1 MCGQIIPVTLGNKF
15 ALLTIKIT
23 QYFVADL
30 YYKVVNFP
38 ETAQLRVLNF
48 LRYGKV
54 ALNYL

>member
-1 MCGQIIPVTLGNKF
+1 MCGQIIPVTLVNKF

-30 YYKVVNFP
+30 YYTVVNFP

-48 LRYGKV
+48 LQYGQV